1 MRKKVAKIH
10 PYDKVPQ
17 CERDPEATEEKG
29 GERGREGGRRVFRE
43 ERDREHSMKREIL
56 SLQERESKVRQGR
69 KEREEV

>member
-1 MRKKVAKIH
+1 MTKSPNVKETLRLPKRREGK
-10 PYDKVPQ
+10 
-17 CERDPEATEEKG
+17 EG
-29 GERGREGGRRVFRE
+29 GREGGRRVFRE